1 MSDLKSVKALIERQL
16 LQKVDDISIVKLVDL
31 LVSYAYFNRSSDI
44 HLEPTREAVRAR
56 FRVDGILHDIFEKI
70 RMSKEIHHEIISRIK
85 VLSGMRTDE
94 HFAPQDG
101 RFRVK
106 LEDGRDIDV
115 RVSIMPTFYG
125 ENAVMR
131 LLAETQEFDFDTLG
145 FREVDKSRVQE
156 SMKRTHGMIL
166 ANGPTGS
173 GKTTTLYTLLKQLNR
188 PEVEVITIE
197 DPIEY
202 SMDGATQIQVNN
214 TSGLTFANGLRS
226 ILRQDPNI
234 VMVGEIRDA
243 ETAAIAVNAA
253 LTGHLVLSTLHTND
267 SATTFPRLIDMGVP
281 PFLVSSTIN
290 VAMGQRLVRRLCEK
304 CREERTLSD
313 SEIKSLKEVLPE
325 AQTIMEGKTEAGE
338 VKKFYVA
345 KGCEVC
351 GPTGYTGRIGVREVL
366 EMTDEIRELIMKRGN
381 ASEIKAAAMR
391 NGMTTMIQ
399 DGFMKAME
407 GLTTIEEVLRIIH
420 E

>member
-1 MSDLKSVKALIERQL
+1 MPDIKSVKALIEKQL

-31 LVSYAYFNRSSDI
+31 LVEYAYYSRSSDI

-56 FRVDGILHDIFEKI
+56 FRVDGLLRDIFESVQ
-70 RMSKEIHHEIISRIK
+70 MSKEIHHEIISRIK
-85 VLSGMRTDE
+85 VLSGLRTDE

-106 LEDGRDIDV
+106 LSDDKDIDV
-115 RVSIMPTFYG
+115 RVSIMPTYYG

-131 LLAETQEFDFDTLG
+131 LLAETRSFDINDLG
-145 FREVDKSRVQE
+145 FRANDLVRVQNA
-156 SMKRTHGMIL
+156 MKRTHGMIL

-188 PEVEVITIE
+188 PDVEVITIE

-202 SMDGATQIQVNN
+202 SMDGATQIQVNT

-234 VMVGEIRDA
+234 VMVGEIRDT
-243 ETAAIAVNAA
+243 ETANIAVNAA

-267 SATTFPRLIDMGVP
+267 AATTFPRLVDMGVP
-281 PFLVSSTIN
+281 PFLVASTLN
-290 VAMGQRLVRRLCEK
+290 VTMGQRLVRSLCDACK
-304 CREERTLSD
+304 VARTLNAD
-313 SEIKSLKEVLPE
+313 EIRNLKEILPDAE
-325 AQTIMEGKTEAGE
+325 KMLDAGHTT
-338 VKKFYVA
+338 KFFAA

-351 GPTGYTGRIGVREVL
+351 TNSGYIGRLGVREVL
-366 EMTDEIRELIMKRGN
+366 EVNDEIRQLVMNRAN
-381 ASEIKAAAMR
+381 ASEIKVAAMK
-391 NGMTTMIQ
+391 NGMTSMIQ
-399 DGFMKAME
+399 DGILKAMD
-407 GLTTIEEVLRIIH
+407 GKTTIEEVLRIIN